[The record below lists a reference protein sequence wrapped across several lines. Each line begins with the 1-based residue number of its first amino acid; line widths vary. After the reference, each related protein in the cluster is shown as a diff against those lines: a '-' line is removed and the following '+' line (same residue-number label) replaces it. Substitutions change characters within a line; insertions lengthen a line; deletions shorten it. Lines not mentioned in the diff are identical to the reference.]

1 MIVIFTNNEYVC
13 VCEYVMSANLT
24 FDRSIKIFFNFIL
37 LLIYSKNEEEE
48 K

>member
-24 FDRSIKIFFNFIL
+24 FDRSIKIFSIL